1 MRIFAHLRRLT
12 VAAGSVLAVLAP
24 LTASLA
30 FAPVAHA
37 DSEQCFS
44 RSFDSSV
51 KINRKYQTDDHIPY
65 GASYHWCATDGKV
78 TSFVVDSTFGE
89 DAGVKVDIRPY
100 HPLAWGPAYPIFI
113 NGSKGGFI
121 DHNTITLHA
130 GGTAGQ
136 L

>member
-1 MRIFAHLRRLT
+1 MRILPQLRRLA
-12 VAAGSVLAVLAP
+12 VAAGSVLVILTPLA
-24 LTASLA
+24 ASLA
-30 FAPVAHA
+30 LAPVAHA
-37 DSEQCFS
+37 ASEQCFS

-51 KINRKYQTDDHIPY
+51 KIDRKFQTDDHIPY
-65 GASYHWCATDGKV
+65 GASYRWCATDGKV

-100 HPLAWGPAYPIFI
+100 HPLAWGPVYPIFI

-130 GGTAGQ
+130 SGTAGQ

>member
-1 MRIFAHLRRLT
+1 MRIFTQFGRLT
-12 VAAGSVLAVLAP
+12 VAAGSALAILAP

-37 DSEQCFS
+37 AGERCFS

-51 KINRKYQTDDHIPY
+51 KIDRKFQTDDHISY

-100 HPLAWGPAYPIFI
+100 HPLAWGPTYPIFI

-121 DHNTITLHA
+121 DHNTINLQA